1 MKSIKPVHLYVR
13 SSFSLLKSTLDILRM
28 VELAKDHGYEAL
40 GLVDEGV
47 MYAVPEFLHRCH
59 QAKIK
64 PIIGCELPF
73 EFEDQISRVIVYAR
87 NLNGLSF
94 LNQMSSLI
102 NTSSQSVSLDYLKS
116 YSKDIVIMI
125 PNLGGI
131 FESLVLSSKDQEIIR
146 IAKVFSETLDHVYYG
161 LSYQEDR
168 FWKSENTRISKLLKD
183 HFIQSV
189 AIPKVFYESSDDDQV
204 YKVLRAIDKGW
215 LISDPNLQT
224 ESYRYFLNP
233 EEFSMMYTVEELEST
248 VHVSNLIETF
258 ELPTDTYL
266 PKFDCPNGLSSQNYL
281 TQLCLSGLNK
291 RFEDKHDLGLYKK
304 RLKSELDVIFSMHYE
319 DYFLIVWDFIRFAKS
334 QAIYVGPGRGSAA
347 GSLVAYVL
355 GITHVD
361 PIEHQL
367 LFERFLNPER
377 ISMPDIDT
385 DFPDDRRD
393 EVLRYVLDKYGK
405 DHVAHIS
412 TFGTLAAKQVMR
424 DVGKVLELLPRELDA
439 LAKAIPTLPKM
450 TLKLAYEQN
459 LSFRQ
464 LLASDHRYTDVYEM
478 ALKLEGLPRHVSTH
492 AAGIVL
498 SSRKL
503 SDVVPMIQVESDMA
517 STQYTMEHLE
527 SLGLIKMDFL
537 GLRNL
542 SIIDEVVRYLHDH
555 GYPDFNVLKLALDDP
570 KTLELIRRVDTVGVF
585 QLESEGMKNLLKQM
599 QANHFDDIVATIA
612 LFRPGPME
620 NIPIYL
626 NARKNPT
633 QIKYLHP
640 DLEPI
645 LKSTYGIMIY
655 QEQIMQVAQQMAGF
669 SLAKA
674 DLLRKAMSKKN
685 SVELEKMTEAFING
699 CIGKGYTKELA
710 TDLFA
715 LIMKFANYGFNKSHS
730 VAYAMISY
738 QMAYLKANHALV
750 FYVALLNSVLGSESK
765 MFEYLQEAKAKGIV
779 IYPPDVTKSLAKV
792 SIENHGMRLPL
803 IMIKGLGQVAVN
815 EILEE
820 NKMGEYQDFHA
831 CIVRLNQRKVNKNH
845 YLALIDAGA
854 MDTFRLSRASMKA
867 SLEDALKYA
876 DMLSPKQGSSF
887 FDFDLI
893 KPLPLIEVS
902 DQYLERLENEKM
914 VLGFYLSDHPISR
927 LKKQLKMETRLSDIR
942 IQSQT
947 QLAFGMI
954 KKIKTHRTKQG
965 SMMAFVTIYD
975 EQSDLDLVLMPNIYQ
990 SVVSLLK
997 NQQFILVEGVS
1008 DKEKTLLVKK
1018 IKIIEQD
1025 LS

>member
-1 MKSIKPVHLYVR
+1 M
-13 SSFSLLKSTLDILRM
+13 
-28 VELAKDHGYEAL
+28 LAKDHGYEAL

-47 MYAVPEFLHRCH
+47 MYAVPEFINRCN

-64 PIIGCELPF
+64 PIIGCEFPF
-73 EFEDQISRVIVYAR
+73 EFENNTTKMIVYAR

-102 NTSSQSVSLDYLKS
+102 NTSQQSVSLEHLRS
-116 YSKDIVIMI
+116 FSKDIILLI
-125 PNLGGI
+125 PNVGGI
-131 FESLVLSSKDQEIIR
+131 FESLVLTSSDQEISR
-146 IAKVFSETLDHVYYG
+146 IAKILHESMDEVYYG

-168 FWKSENTRISKLLKD
+168 FWKSENIRISKLLKELS
-183 HFIQSV
+183 IKSV
-189 AIPKVFYESSDDDQV
+189 AIPKVYYESSDDDQV

-224 ESYRYFLNP
+224 DAYRYFLNP
-233 EEFSMMYTVEELEST
+233 EEFSMMYSTQELECT
-248 VHVSNLIETF
+248 VHISDLIEAF
-258 ELPTDTYL
+258 ELPTNTYL

-281 TQLCLSGLNK
+281 TQLCLSGLSK
-291 RFEDKHDLGLYKK
+291 RFEDKLDLGPYKK

-393 EVLRYVLDKYGK
+393 EVLSYVLDKYGK

-439 LAKAIPTLPKM
+439 LAKAIPTMPKM

-464 LLASDHRYTDVYEM
+464 LLASDHRYTDVFEM

-492 AAGIVL
+492 AAGVVL
-498 SSRKL
+498 SSKKL

-542 SIIDEVVRYLHDH
+542 SIIDEVVRFLHDH
-555 GYPDFNVLKLALDDP
+555 GHPDFNVLKLPLDDP
-570 KTLELIRRVDTVGVF
+570 NTLELIRRVDTVGVF

-599 QANHFDDIVATIA
+599 QANQFDDIVATIA

-620 NIPIYL
+620 NIPVYL
-626 NARKNPT
+626 SARKNPNK
-633 QIKYLHP
+633 IKYLHQ

-655 QEQIMQVAQQMAGF
+655 QEQIMQVAQRMAGF

-685 SVELEKMTEAFING
+685 STELQKMTEAFIDG
-699 CIGKGYTKELA
+699 CLMNGYTKDLA
-710 TDLFA
+710 TDLFT

-779 IYPPDVTKSLAKV
+779 IYPPDIFKSLGRV
-792 SIENHGMRLPL
+792 TIEDNGMRLPL
-803 IMIKGLGQVAVN
+803 IMIKGLGQVAIN

-820 NKMGEYQDFHA
+820 NQMGQYQDFHA
-831 CIVRLNQRKVNKNH
+831 CIVRLNQRKINKNH

-854 MDTFRLSRASMKA
+854 MDAFGLSRASMKA

-876 DMLSPKQGSSF
+876 DMLGPKQGSGI

-893 KPLPLIEVS
+893 KPLPMIEVA
-902 DQYLERLENEKM
+902 DQYLDRLENEKM
-914 VLGFYLSDHPISR
+914 VLGFYLSDHPISMLKKR
-927 LKKQLKMETRLSDIR
+927 LKIETRLIDIR
-942 IQSQT
+942 VKNQT
-947 QLAFGMI
+947 QTAFGMI

-965 SMMAFVTIYD
+965 SMMAFVNIYD

-990 SVVSLLK
+990 SVVSMLK

-1008 DKEKTLLVKK
+1008 DKEGSLLVKK
-1018 IKIIEQD
+1018 IEIVEQD